1 MSMVTDHSRL
11 IEVWRR
17 ELESRKLRFTLK
29 EHTDRIAKRAA
40 AIHQCKVRIA
50 QGKSRTE
57 ELQQHILGWEI
68 DIEKLHNR
76 IELVHQS
83 VQMGN
88 LQDPTAAERQIAQ
101 FQARIDDLETQYL
114 EALDEQEALELEEG
128 IQQDNILNH
137 QKQTLRITDALETI
151 RPPTLERLSVLEAE
165 SENLLETMNPSV
177 ANLYRLMNAK
187 LDRAVAGVHND
198 SCGACF
204 MKLPTELL
212 WTALHRSTICH
223 CPYCSVFLIP
233 EELD

>member
-11 IEVWRR
+11 IEVWKR
-17 ELESRKLRFTLK
+17 ELESRKLRSTLK
-29 EHTDRIAKRAA
+29 DHTDRIAKRTE

-50 QGKSRTE
+50 QGKSRIK
-57 ELQQHILGWEI
+57 ELHQKILGWET

-88 LQDPTAAERQIAQ
+88 VQDPTAAEVQIAQ
-101 FQARIDDLETQYL
+101 FQDRIDALETQYL
-114 EALDEQEALELEEG
+114 EALEAQEALELEEG

-137 QKQTLRITDALETI
+137 QKQTLRITDALESI
-151 RPPTLERLSVLEAE
+151 RPSTLDRLGVLETESEALLDKMNLSV
-165 SENLLETMNPSV
+165 S
-177 ANLYRLMNAK
+177 NLYRLMNAK

-204 MKLPTELL
+204 MRLPTELL